1 LPGIDMLSSGEQ
13 MSPLYPH
20 DFGGLVRQLRDARG
34 WTQEKLAREADI
46 TVTSVSN
53 VERGATKPSAETVE
67 KIAAA
72 FGLRPGELDP
82 RRLARLVAEQ
92 AISFTRRRAI
102 TRLLDIGER
111 EVEAVI
117 AFLDERSKRKPK

>member
-1 LPGIDMLSSGEQ
+1 MLSSPVPMPPQ
-13 MSPLYPH
+13 QPS

-34 WTQEKLAREADI
+34 WTQEKLAREADL

-72 FGLRPGELDP
+72 FGLRPSELDP
-82 RRLARLVAEQ
+82 RRLARLVAEH
-92 AISFTRRRAI
+92 AISFTQRRAI
-102 TRLLDIGER
+102 TRLLLDIGER

-117 AFLDERSKRKPK
+117 AFLDEQSKRKPRPK

>member
-1 LPGIDMLSSGEQ
+1 MPPRRPS
-13 MSPLYPH
+13 

-34 WTQEKLAREADI
+34 WTQETLAREAEI

-53 VERGATKPSAETVE
+53 LERGATKPSTATVE

-72 FGLRPGELDP
+72 FDLRPGELDP
-82 RRLARLVAEQ
+82 RRLAALVAQ
-92 AISFTRRRAI
+92 RAISFTRRRAI
-102 TRLLDIGER
+102 ARLLEIGER

-117 AFLDERSKRKPK
+117 AFLEERTKREPT

>member
-1 LPGIDMLSSGEQ
+1 MLSSGEQ
-13 MSPLYPH
+13 MSPSYPH

-72 FGLRPGELDP
+72 FGLRPSELDP
-82 RRLARLVAEQ
+82 RRLARLVAEH

-102 TRLLDIGER
+102 TRLLLDIGER

-117 AFLDERSKRKPK
+117 AFLDERSKHGRRPT

>member
-1 LPGIDMLSSGEQ
+1 MLSSPIPMPPQ
-13 MSPLYPH
+13 QPS

-34 WTQEKLAREADI
+34 WTQEKLAREADL

-72 FGLRPGELDP
+72 FGLRPSELDP
-82 RRLARLVAEQ
+82 RRLARLVAEH
-92 AISFTRRRAI
+92 AISFTQRRAI
-102 TRLLDIGER
+102 TRLLLDIGER

-117 AFLDERSKRKPK
+117 AFLDEQSKRKPRPK

>member
-1 LPGIDMLSSGEQ
+1 MLSSGEQ

-34 WTQEKLAREADI
+34 WTQEKLARDADN
-46 TVTSVSN
+46 TVTSRSN
-53 VERGATKPSAETVE
+53 VETGQTKPSAETVE

-72 FGLRPGELDP
+72 FGLRASELDP

-92 AISFTRRRAI
+92 AISFSRRRAL
-102 TRLLDIGER
+102 TRLLRIRWAGSEGGTH
-111 EVEAVI
+111 
-117 AFLDERSKRKPK
+117 L

>member
-1 LPGIDMLSSGEQ
+1 MLSSVQ
-13 MSPLYPH
+13 LPPQRPS

-53 VERGATKPSAETVE
+53 LERGATKPSTETVE

-72 FGLRPGELDP
+72 FGLRASELDP
-82 RRLARLVAEQ
+82 RRLAALVAQQ

-102 TRLLDIGER
+102 TRLLEIGER

-117 AFLDERSKRKPK
+117 AFLEERAKRKPK